1 MGNMY
6 QKRKGRSWDL
16 RKQSIELWPQ
26 WITILQ
32 KFNCELNIEKPLIQL
47 TTNEEKF
54 KKLEKFIY
62 ENNDT
67 NLRSL
72 ERDSIFIKNIN
83 KAFQTK
89 NLKGMISLKDGR
101 INAISLLK
109 TLDKYL
115 KHKKINFL
123 EEEII
128 NSYESKFQKDTE
140 EGTKNIKFYR
150 LKRTPL
156 EIVNRLF
163 FFFFIGSFLFSLS
176 LTYSESK
183 LWFVLYVISAFSC
196 VFYTPN
202 RKALKELIAA
212 WPNIED
218 LIKGRSLWRK
228 GK

>member
-1 MGNMY
+1 M
-6 QKRKGRSWDL
+6 
-16 RKQSIELWPQ
+16 
-26 WITILQ
+26 
-32 KFNCELNIEKPLIQL
+32 
-47 TTNEEKF
+47 
-54 KKLEKFIY
+54 
-62 ENNDT
+62 
-67 NLRSL
+67 
-72 ERDSIFIKNIN
+72 IN
-83 KAFQTK
+83 KK
-89 NLKGMISLKDGR
+89 ESSDPIDNLEYEKV
-101 INAISLLK
+101 
-109 TLDKYL
+109 
-115 KHKKINFL
+115 L

-128 NSYESKFQKDTE
+128 NSYESKIQKDTE
-140 EGTKNIKFYR
+140 EDTKFYR

-176 LTYSESK
+176 LAYSESK
-183 LWFVLYVISAFSC
+183 LWFILYVISALSC